1 MSAGAARFS
10 LARSLIG
17 LAAALTLHT
26 FGSGCALNGD
36 FDRVR
41 PELVSDDTHKWVGKE
56 AARSQGIKPSQY
68 PLTDDERML
77 RDLAYPLIEPPYER
91 NRWYSVLNEYGIS
104 RSFQPDGNTFDVN
117 AYSEHLRGTA
127 YRSATARYMKVN
139 DDIQADITRMD
150 TFFMLARRVI
160 DIDDKRKKSLAYVN
174 SLPEGEG
181 EARSRMAE
189 NVLVIAWVQQ
199 SLNQRAASYRIALE
213 RLVIETPTPM
223 AVEVER
229 GIAMMKQQIAG
240 NHVVPDLHFPKAVRP
255 GAGRRVAQAGQP
267 DLGGN

>member
-1 MSAGAARFS
+1 MTAATAKFS

-17 LAAALTLHT
+17 IAATFVLHT
-26 FGSGCALNGD
+26 FVSGCALNGD

-41 PELVSDDTHKWVGKE
+41 PGLVSDDMHKWVGKD
-56 AARSQGIKPSQY
+56 AARAQGIAPSTY

-91 NRWYSVLNEYGIS
+91 NRWFSVLNEYGLN
-104 RSFQPDGNTFDVN
+104 RSSTPEMDTMNVN
-117 AYSEHLRGTA
+117 AYAENLTGTA

-139 DDIQADITRMD
+139 DDIQSDITRMD
-150 TFFMLARRVI
+150 AFFMLARRVI

-181 EARSRMAE
+181 DARSRIAE
-189 NVLVIAWVQQ
+189 NALVIAWVQR
-199 SLNQRAASYRIALE
+199 SLTQRAAAYRVALE
-213 RLVIETPTPM
+213 RLVIQTPTPM

-229 GIAMMKQQIAG
+229 GIAMLKQQIAAS
-240 NHVVPDLHFPKAVRP
+240 HVVPDVSPLRRGT
-255 GAGRRVAQAGQP
+255 GARVALAGQT
-267 DLGGN
+267 DLNGH